1 MTDYEAPKA
10 GKVASNFPVRAL
22 HFAFV
27 GDKSPD
33 FDGNRAEPQNLESYK
48 SYAKAYLDM
57 SSEALRMAKR
67 FGDSPGGAII
77 ADADANKK
85 AFGALITS
93 GGGNNRRCGYRG
105 DGRNSR
111 WSEPRHVRHG

>member
-57 SSEALRMAKR
+57 SSETLRMAK
-67 FGDSPGGAII
+67 
-77 ADADANKK
+77 
-85 AFGALITS
+85 
-93 GGGNNRRCGYRG
+93 
-105 DGRNSR
+105 
-111 WSEPRHVRHG
+111 